1 MLKEFFGILLN
12 NIYLVIPFM
21 LYVSLHEI
29 SKIIAVFL
37 IAFKDDISDE
47 KAKAINFLLFKRNPS
62 EPSQAPLGI
71 ATHFL

>member
-37 IAFKDDISDE
+37 IAFKDDIGDE
-47 KAKAINFLLFKRNPS
+47 KAKAIAKMMSHSMFTLHNK
-62 EPSQAPLGI
+62 
-71 ATHFL
+71 

>member
-1 MLKEFFGILLN
+1 
-12 NIYLVIPFM
+12 M

-47 KAKAINFLLFKRNPS
+47 KAKARDYNFVNELSSIYSVIFHLIVYDWID
-62 EPSQAPLGI
+62 E
-71 ATHFL
+71 

>member
-47 KAKAINFLLFKRNPS
+47 KAKATILLHIIKNIVKANSANF
-62 EPSQAPLGI
+62 SQM
-71 ATHFL
+71 

>member
-47 KAKAINFLLFKRNPS
+47 KAKAIARMMSHSMFTLHNK
-62 EPSQAPLGI
+62 
-71 ATHFL
+71 